1 MKTFLLS
8 IILAAGFAFTEFG
21 QVPGGSITGGTTGP
35 TGPTNGYQPGQ
46 ATSGTQNQNTTQ
58 SEAKSQVTNAES
70 TAQSDKMRVKAKKRH
85 LKQTAEGKA
94 QQAVKQTSPVPETS
108 PNR

>member
-1 MKTFLLS
+1 MIMRTFLLP
-8 IILAAGFAFTEFG
+8 ITLTTALALTGLG

-46 ATSGTQNQNTTQ
+46 ATSGTQNQITSQ
-58 SEAKSQVTNAES
+58 SEAKSQVTNAE
-70 TAQSDKMRVKAKKRH
+70 TTVKPNKPHVKAKK
-85 LKQTAEGKA
+85 KQAKQAAENEA
-94 QQAVKQTSPVPETS
+94 QQAVKNASPVPS